1 MNSSYIDKI
10 NKLENDLFE
19 KTKEIEN
26 LKQKIKKVVYSP
38 NPNLNIAV
46 INPNSSIN
54 ISELQV
60 DLRNKNDN
68 VHYTTFSGK
77 ESEIIQDNYET
88 ISNIQSC
95 IQLPLDG
102 EKANV
107 GNNNNQQGHVTN
119 ISQISFTNSID
130 SPIFKKIVP
139 LNNNNNEL
147 NLDLL
152 SCPGDI
158 TVTRNPST
166 STNLHL
172 KSGLNGT
179 IQILNKSFSKIIGSF
194 KGEESKSSALSET
207 TSSNLDNSKNYVKRT
222 KTKEFL
228 LTGSLDISR
237 TEKVVKG
244 EDTGRTISTSSKKF
258 LATPKTSQSM
268 TKTKSTLNNHIRSI
282 SVTTPKNNTN
292 VTNKIKQSVVES
304 EDKGSDKNNSQLQL
318 NNKSIVSINLSNNSN
333 NNLSRSVN
341 SVKSVN
347 SNKSNFSEKSNN
359 SLRNSGIRKSTSIT
373 MGKSPTPTQTIT
385 LNQCNQSVQ
394 FSNDGSEK
402 KIKTTDKILDK
413 YHKILD
419 QYNKNAG
426 SGAQPEQS
434 QNIRQISKKK
444 MQVQKSEKSDI
455 KNNLSQSTPGVNI
468 SSRIKKVITGSLV
481 SGNGTSPILK

>member
-26 LKQKIKKVVYSP
+26 LKQKIKKVAYSP
-38 NPNLNIAV
+38 NPNFNIPV

-60 DLRNKNDN
+60 DLRNKNNN
-68 VHYTTFSGK
+68 VNYTTFSGK

-102 EKANV
+102 EKAIA
-107 GNNNNQQGHVTN
+107 GNNNQLGHVTN
-119 ISQISFTNSID
+119 ISQISFTNSMD

-139 LNNNNNEL
+139 INNNNEL

-152 SCPGDI
+152 SCPSDI

-179 IQILNKSFSKIIGSF
+179 IQILNKSFSKIVGSF

-207 TSSNLDNSKNYVKRT
+207 PSLNLDNSKNIVKRN

-244 EDTGRTISTSSKKF
+244 EDTGRTSTTTSKKF
-258 LATPKTSQSM
+258 LATPKTTQSM
-268 TKTKSTLNNHIRSI
+268 SKNKSTLNNHIRSI
-282 SVTTPKNNTN
+282 SVTTPKNNTD

-318 NNKSIVSINLSNNSN
+318 NNKSIVSINLSNN
-333 NNLSRSVN
+333 NLSKSVN

-347 SNKSNFSEKSNN
+347 SNKSNFSEKSNS

-373 MGKSPTPTQTIT
+373 TGKSPTPTQTIT

-444 MQVQKSEKSDI
+444 MLVQKNEKSEM
-455 KNNLSQSTPGVNI
+455 KNKLSQSTPGVNI